1 MAGTYDGSTMTLY
14 VDGEVSATMDAAG
27 NIDGY
32 DTPLFIGING
42 GRTEPMDGRIDDV
55 RIYNH
60 ALDQTEIQAVM
71 MQIGGGYPYAMALD
85 PKDGDIHED
94 IWVECSPKTGPV
106 FMRG

>member
-60 ALDQTEIQAVM
+60 ALDQTEIQAV
-71 MQIGGGYPYAMALD
+71 IGML
-85 PKDGDIHED
+85 PKNWSSLYERITESRSIFFKEFSHEKE
-94 IWVECSPKTGPV
+94 V
-106 FMRG
+106 